1 MDFKGFDFSSFLIG
15 FMVAF
20 FLSLII
26 TIIENVLKAL
36 KQRKK
41 GENDNGKQ

>member
-20 FLSLII
+20 FFSLII
-26 TIIENVLKAL
+26 TIIENIAKAL

-41 GENDNGKQ
+41 GDNDNGNE

>member
-1 MDFKGFDFSSFLIG
+1 MDFKGFDFSSFLTG

-20 FLSLII
+20 LFSLII
-26 TIIENVLKAL
+26 TVIENVVKAL